1 MPAGQVAEPVTRRRY
16 EHGEGIRFD
25 ARTGT
30 LLWVDIGEGRL
41 LTAAPDALESP
52 REQGVGMP
60 LGAVTPAAGGGWLL
74 AAGRG
79 FAHLDES
86 GEVTVLA
93 EVEPEGNR
101 MNDGACD
108 PRGRFYAG
116 SMAYDETPGA
126 ASLHRLELDG
136 TVTTVLRDLTVSNGI
151 GWSPDGTTM
160 YLNDSGPGVT
170 YAFDVDRGDG
180 EPHRQR
186 VLIRYDEGVGDGLAI
201 DAEGYLWVPL
211 WGGSAVARYDPA
223 GRRVATVRLPVPQ
236 PTDCALAPDGLLYIT
251 TASKGLAAPP
261 PDAGRLFAVD
271 VGVTG
276 PAVQSYDG
284 KIRAGG

>member
-1 MPAGQVAEPVTRRRY
+1 MAVVQVAEPVTRRRY

-30 LLWVDIGEGRL
+30 LLWVDIGDGRL
-41 LTAAPDALESP
+41 LSAAPDSLDTP
-52 REQGVGMP
+52 REQDVGMP
-60 LGAVTPAAGGGWLL
+60 LGAVTPADAGRWLL

-79 FAHLDES
+79 FAHLDDS
-86 GEVTVLA
+86 GAVTVLA

-108 PRGRFYAG
+108 PLGRFYAG
-116 SMAYDETPGA
+116 SMAYDETAGA
-126 ASLHRLELDG
+126 ASLYRLELDG
-136 TVTTVLRDLTVSNGI
+136 TVTTVLTDLTVSNGI

-170 YAFDVDRGDG
+170 YVFDVDRGDG

-186 VLIRYDEGVGDGLAI
+186 VLIRYDEGVGDGLTI
-201 DAEGYLWVPL
+201 DTEGYLWVPL

-223 GRRVATVRLPVPQ
+223 GRRVATIRLPVPQ
-236 PTDCALAPDGLLYIT
+236 VSDCAFGPDGRLYIT
-251 TASKGLAAPP
+251 TAYKGLDSPP

-271 VGVTG
+271 AGVTG
-276 PAVQSYDG
+276 PAVQPY
-284 KIRAGG
+284 GGRIAVN